1 MEYIT
6 SVTFRKNYEAYT
18 PRYAVEII
26 LPYIKPASTI
36 WCPFDKDYSE
46 FVQVFRGKGFNVIN
60 THIDDGGDFF
70 KVEVPECDYI
80 ISNPPYSNKRAVLR
94 RLNDIG
100 KPYAMFLP
108 ITMLND
114 NYGKELEGIE
124 LLIPNKRAEFKR
136 IGKASGIPFKCAY
149 SCKGMLD
156 KQIVFCEMK
165 RIKEQ
170 EIIQDYELEDIK
182 NTSASGIRQVQLFEF

>member
-1 MEYIT
+1 M
-6 SVTFRKNYEAYT
+6 
-18 PRYAVEII
+18 
-26 LPYIKPASTI
+26 PA
-36 WCPFDKDYSE
+36 
-46 FVQVFRGKGFNVIN
+46 
-60 THIDDGGDFF
+60 
-70 KVEVPECDYI
+70 CDYI

-124 LLIPNKRAEFKR
+124 LLIPNKRTEFKR
-136 IGKASGIPFKCAY
+136 TGKASSIPFKCAY
-149 SCKGMLD
+149 FCKGMLD
-156 KQIVFCEMK
+156 RQIVFCEMK

-170 EIIQDYELEDIK
+170 EIIQDYELNDLETLDK
-182 NTSASGIRQVQLFEF
+182 HKSRQALLF

>member
-1 MEYIT
+1 MEYI
-6 SVTFRKNYEAYT
+6 SNVNFRKNDEAYT

-46 FVQVFRGKGFNVIN
+46 FVKVFREKGFNVIN

-70 KVEVPECDYI
+70 KVEVPACDYI

-114 NYGKELEGIE
+114 NYGKELENIE
-124 LLIPNKRAEFKR
+124 LLIPNKRTEFKQT
-136 IGKASGIPFKCAY
+136 GKASSIPFKCAY
-149 SCKGMLD
+149 FCKGMLD

-170 EIIQDYELEDIK
+170 EIIQDYELNDLETLGK
-182 NTSASGIRQVQLFEF
+182 YKSRQALLF

>member
-6 SVTFRKNYEAYT
+6 SVNFSKNDEAYT

-26 LPYIKPASTI
+26 LPYLKPQSTI

-46 FVQVFRGKGFNVIN
+46 YVRVFKENGFNVIN

-70 KVEVPECDYI
+70 KIEVPKCDYI

-94 RLNDIG
+94 RLNQIG
-100 KPYAMFLP
+100 IPYAMFLP
-108 ITMLND
+108 ITLLND
-114 NYGKELEGIE
+114 DYSSELDGIQF
-124 LLIPNKRAEFKR
+124 LIPSKRTEFKK
-136 IGKASGIPFKCAY
+136 IGKTSRIPFKCAY
-149 SCKGMLD
+149 FCKGVLD
-156 KQIVFCEMK
+156 RQIVFCQMK

-170 EIIQDYELEDIK
+170 EVVQDYE
-182 NTSASGIRQVQLFEF
+182 SADLDKLNKHKSRQALLF